1 MTASLQR
8 IVSLDAGCLPYPERA
23 ARLSTG
29 APKQQQR
36 RRRTGRN
43 VQFNIKATPEA
54 IERFIAISDRQGWVF
69 VETLDHA
76 LTALEQS
83 LARKSE

>member
-1 MTASLQR
+1 VSASLQR

-54 IERFIAISDRQGWVF
+54 IERFIAISDR
-69 VETLDHA
+69 L
-76 LTALEQS
+76 
-83 LARKSE
+83 

>member
-1 MTASLQR
+1 
-8 IVSLDAGCLPYPERA
+8 LPYPERA

-43 VQFNIKATPEA
+43 VQFNIRATPEA